1 MKLRADHSFQPNSEY
16 NHGWDWPWPRVCLT
30 DINSAPIS
38 TTSSRLSRQDQHS
51 PHFFRCLEHLKSL
64 TKLRSLFLGH
74 TKISD
79 EGIAYLNGLKS
90 LEFLD
95 LNKNEGIQKLK
106 SALPKCK
113 IAVP

>member
-1 MKLRADHSFQPNSEY
+1 M
-16 NHGWDWPWPRVCLT
+16 
-30 DINSAPIS
+30 
-38 TTSSRLSRQDQHS
+38 
-51 PHFFRCLEHLKSL
+51 

-79 EGIAYLNGLKS
+79 EGLAYLNGLKS

-106 SALPKCK
+106 SALPKCE